1 VFHGYFGQAKTRFFI
16 ELEKFCAKLSSR
28 IITISDRLKSE
39 ILEFGITHPTHI
51 QVIPLGLELDRL
63 KAVSETNR
71 FRAEFGLTP
80 DIGLVGAVGRMVPI
94 KNLHLFLDAA
104 AIAHQHNPNLCFL
117 LVGDG
122 ELRADLE
129 TYVQQLHLEKAV
141 IFTGWRRDLA
151 QVYADLDAVVI
162 SSDNEGTPAS
172 LIEAMAAG
180 CPVISTR
187 VGGVPDLIRDGDTGR
202 LVPPRDPAALANAIL
217 NRFAEATRTAEMAQ
231 QAQTLTVKKYN
242 SARLVTDMDGLY
254 KTLLHLP
261 QHRQLA
267 TGNASASK
275 RSSS

>member
-1 VFHGYFGQAKTRFFI
+1 
-16 ELEKFCAKLSSR
+16 
-28 IITISDRLKSE
+28 
-39 ILEFGITHPTHI
+39 
-51 QVIPLGLELDRL
+51 LELDRL

-104 AIAHQHNPNLCFL
+104 AIAHQHNPNLRFL